1 MIHKCDMRKMFRNL
15 AALAISLAFA
25 PLCSC
30 GGDDEPSD
38 KVTDTSKTYEVV
50 PYVWSDGNR
59 MPNPSLITGLTYI
72 GSTINDNRDGF
83 VIRNEA
89 RFNKMLNLK
98 KDNPNLKVYFSIGGT
113 CKSGFTSLAGNQA
126 KREAFAEQ
134 CAKLIRERGVDG
146 IDFDWEFPGWEG
158 GSSADGAN
166 YILLMKAVREAI
178 GSDKRLT
185 VCVGNNVDG
194 FDVMEVLKVVD
205 CLNVMTYDMGSGE
218 THTHHTSLRRSHLSG
233 YTTVEEAI
241 GRYVKKGVPYDR
253 MMLGLAFYGRGNNKE
268 FKDWTDYR
276 YIIPGQGMTEKW
288 DDVACVPYITNS
300 SGELIISYENPRS
313 IAIKCDY
320 IKEKGFRGAMIW
332 RAEYDT
338 DDYVMAHAVADGLLN
353 K

>member
-1 MIHKCDMRKMFRNL
+1 MNNFFRIIATSL
-15 AALAISLAFA
+15 VAASAFV

-30 GGDDEPSD
+30 GSDNEPSE
-38 KVTDTSKTYEVV
+38 KVDDLSATYEVV
-50 PYVWSDGNR
+50 PYVWSDGDLL
-59 MPNPSLITGLTYI
+59 PDPALVTGMTYI
-72 GSTINDNRDGF
+72 GNTINDTRDGF
-83 VIRNEA
+83 DIRNEA
-89 RFNKMLNLK
+89 RFNQLLNLK
-98 KDNPNLKVYFSIGGT
+98 KTNPNLKVYFCIGGT
-113 CKSGFTSLAGNQA
+113 CKSGFTTLAGNPE

-134 CAKLIRERGVDG
+134 CAKLIKERGVDG

-158 GSSADGAN
+158 GSSADGDN
-166 YILLMKAVREAI
+166 YVLLLKAVREKI
-178 GSDKRLT
+178 GADKNLT

-194 FDVMEVLKVVD
+194 FDVIEALKVAD
-205 CLNVMTYDMGSGE
+205 YLNVMTYDMGSGE
-218 THTHHTSLRRSHLSG
+218 AHTHHTSLRRSHLSG

-241 GRYVKKGVPYDR
+241 ARYVKKGVPYDR

-276 YIIPGQGMTEKW
+276 YITPGEGMTEKW

-300 SGELIISYENPRS
+300 DGELVISYENPRS

-332 RAEYDT
+332 RTEYDT
-338 DDYVMAHAVADGLLN
+338 DDYVMAHAVADGLLA